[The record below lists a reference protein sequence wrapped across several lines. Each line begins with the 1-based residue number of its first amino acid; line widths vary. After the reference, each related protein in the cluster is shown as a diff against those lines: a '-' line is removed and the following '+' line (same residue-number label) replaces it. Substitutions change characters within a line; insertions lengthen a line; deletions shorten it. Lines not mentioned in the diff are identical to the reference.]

1 VSDELTIALQSLF
14 VVVLVAALAP
24 LVVGLVPLRVPQ
36 VVVLIIG
43 GVIVGPQAL
52 DLAEPG
58 SIELLSNVGLGFLFL
73 LAGYELEL
81 ALFRQRAGLLA
92 IVAWVT
98 SAVLAGAVVGLLAAT
113 GWVRA
118 FVPVALALTTTA
130 LGTLLPILRDNNM
143 LGGSFGSYLLAGGA
157 VGEFFP

>member
-24 LVVGLVPLRVPQ
+24 LVVGLMPIRVPQ

-52 DLAEPG
+52 DLAEPA

-81 ALFRQRAGLLA
+81 ALFRQRAGMLA
-92 IVAWVT
+92 VGAWVT

-118 FVPVALALTTTA
+118 FVPVALANYDGARHTA
-130 LGTLLPILRDNNM
+130 ADPARQQHAARVLWLL
-143 LGGSFGSYLLAGGA
+143 FAGWRRSG
-157 VGEFFP
+157 